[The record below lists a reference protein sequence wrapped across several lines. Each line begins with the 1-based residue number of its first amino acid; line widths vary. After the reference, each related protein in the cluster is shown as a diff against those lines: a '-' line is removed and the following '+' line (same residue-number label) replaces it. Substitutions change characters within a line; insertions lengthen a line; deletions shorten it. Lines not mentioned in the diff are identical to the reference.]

1 LKERK
6 NMEDL
11 LQSWL
16 GEIMGQELKDQIPTL
31 LASGMTPEQVA
42 QELGLS
48 IEEVHTLAEQSQT
61 EGTENQ

>member
-1 LKERK
+1 
-6 NMEDL
+6 MEDL

-42 QELGLS
+42 QELGLT

>member
-1 LKERK
+1 
-6 NMEDL
+6 MEDL

-16 GEIMGQELKDQIPTL
+16 SEIMGQELKDQIPTL
-31 LASGMTPEQVA
+31 LESGMTPEQVA
-42 QELGLS
+42 QELGLT

>member
-1 LKERK
+1 
-6 NMEDL
+6 MEDL

-16 GEIMGQELKDQIPTL
+16 GEILGQELKDQIPTL
-31 LASGMTPEQVA
+31 LESGMTPEQVA
-42 QELGLS
+42 QELGLT

>member
-1 LKERK
+1 
-6 NMEDL
+6 MEDL

-31 LASGMTPEQVA
+31 LESGMTPEQVA
-42 QELGLS
+42 QELGLT

>member
-1 LKERK
+1 
-6 NMEDL
+6 MEDL

>member
-1 LKERK
+1 
-6 NMEDL
+6 MEDL

-16 GEIMGQELKDQIPTL
+16 EEIVGQELKDQIPTL
-31 LASGMTPEQVA
+31 LESGMTPEQVA